1 VRGPVA
7 GVVAW
12 RVWAAGLLLCALGQ
26 HSAAQLPPPH
36 FEVHRLPPV
45 NGPASVIIGEP
56 ELVWEEGALEASA
69 AREREMWLWQV
80 LPDGLIYRSYLAG
93 VREPRI
99 STVLLDER
107 GNGALWDTTLGGRVG
122 FLRHGTQHPARPEGW
137 QLDIEGAA
145 FPRLLTGVERD
156 LASVDFRFGV
166 PLTYGAGPWSAK
178 LALYHLSSHV
188 GDEYLEKN
196 HDTARVNYVRDAAVL
211 GLAYRP
217 HEDWRLYAEAG
228 WAFHMAGGAEPW
240 EFQFG
245 AEFSPARANGF
256 RGSPFVAVNAHLQEE
271 VSYGGNFTAQ
281 AGWQWR
287 GADSGSLLRAGVH
300 YLTGHS
306 NQYQFFQRDSEQ
318 QIGAGLWYDF

>member
-1 VRGPVA
+1 MRARVA
-7 GVVAW
+7 GGWLRRA
-12 RVWAAGLLLCALGQ
+12 WAAGLLLCALGR
-26 HSAAQLPPPH
+26 SAAAQPPLQ
-36 FEVHRLPPV
+36 FDVHRLPPV
-45 NGPASVIIGEP
+45 NGSPTVVIGEP
-56 ELVWEEGALEASA
+56 DVIWEGADLGAAASL
-69 AREREMWLWQV
+69 EREMWTWQV

-99 STVLLDER
+99 STVWSDDR
-107 GNGALWDTTLGGRVG
+107 GNGALWDSTLGGRVG
-122 FLRHGTQHPARPEGW
+122 IVRHGTQYPAHPDGW

-145 FPRLLTGVERD
+145 FPRLFTNVERD
-156 LASVDFRFGV
+156 LASADFRFGV

-188 GDEYLEKN
+188 GDEFLEKN
-196 HDTARVNYVRDAAVL
+196 PAVTRVNYVRDVVVL
-211 GLAYRP
+211 GMSYRP

-240 EFQFG
+240 EFQLG

-256 RGSPFVAVNAHLQEE
+256 RGSPFLAVNAHLQEE

-287 GADSGSLLRAGVH
+287 GADSGSLIRAGVQ
-300 YLTGHS
+300 YFTGHS